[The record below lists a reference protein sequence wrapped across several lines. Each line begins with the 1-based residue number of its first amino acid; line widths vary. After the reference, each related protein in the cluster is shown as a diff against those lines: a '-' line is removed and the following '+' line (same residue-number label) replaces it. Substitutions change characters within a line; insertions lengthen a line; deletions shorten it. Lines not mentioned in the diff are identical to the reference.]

1 MGKYLDSTGLAQVWN
16 KIKSNFVSK
25 ASNGNVTI
33 TGTLITKTIE
43 VAEGNINVRQG
54 GVYAEGDIE
63 AGTTVLGSRI
73 QINGGTSDQILL
85 GDGSTTSLQTIKNSI
100 SAIPKFRTVVVNE
113 LPADE
118 DAKIIRI

>member
-33 TGTLITKTIE
+33 TGTLTTKTIE
-43 VAEGNINVRQG
+43 VEEGNINVRQG

-63 AGTTVLGSRI
+63 AGTSVLGNKVM
-73 QINGGTSDQILL
+73 INGGTSDQILL
-85 GDGSTTSLQTIKNSI
+85 GDGSTTS
-100 SAIPKFRTVVVNE
+100 
-113 LPADE
+113 
-118 DAKIIRI
+118 